1 MLTFSGANTEFGS
14 LADGNYTLTI
24 FGSQVSGVGQLDG
37 NGDGIGGDDYVFN
50 FHRLFGDGN
59 GDKRVDSADFALF
72 RQVFGIPGNVFD
84 FNNDGQTNST
94 DFVEFRK
101 RFGLMI

>member
-1 MLTFSGANTEFGS
+1 
-14 LADGNYTLTI
+14 
-24 FGSQVSGVGQLDG
+24 
-37 NGDGIGGDDYVFN
+37 
-50 FHRLFGDGN
+50 
-59 GDKRVDSADFALF
+59 LF